1 MPRQNFKDILERDNK
16 GQSLGDNI
24 YNVPYKNKCRPR
36 LEKTPTLSRR
46 MICVSLL
53 LRSMRDERFFSAVQ
67 GRCLSLFRPRHTT
80 ESLNLSPHLSTKRER
95 KLPKFMDGY
104 FDG

>member
-1 MPRQNFKDILERDNK
+1 MPRQNFKGILERDNK
-16 GQSLGDNI
+16 GPSLGDTMSLI
-24 YNVPYKNKCRPR
+24 KKNKCRSR

-53 LRSMRDERFFSAVQ
+53 LLSKQDKRFFSGLK

-80 ESLNLSPHLSTKRER
+80 ESLNLSPHLSTKRDR
-95 KLPKFMDGY
+95 KLPKFMEGY